1 MIACTGGM
9 SETPMAAIRQTVG
22 DRSRS
27 VGPGI
32 WSRQTIG
39 SALLYGLGG
48 GIATLLLIGIPTV
61 LIPNRW
67 FGRAIPPRPLDY
79 AILAL
84 TVALVAA
91 LAATYALPLACP
103 TRERSLTAGG
113 LLSFF
118 AVGCPVCNKL
128 AVLALGWSGVLTYFA
143 PIQPVLG
150 VASIALLAA
159 TLVARL
165 RPLLPRRA
173 AGSGL
178 G

>member
-1 MIACTGGM
+1 MDGGR
-9 SETPMAAIRQTVG
+9 MATTQPLAGNGAGIG
-22 DRSRS
+22 A
-27 VGPGI
+27 PAI
-32 WSRQTIG
+32 WSRETIG
-39 SALLYGLGG
+39 RTILYALSGGFATALLL
-48 GIATLLLIGIPTV
+48 GIPTV

-79 AILAL
+79 VIFAL

-128 AVLALGWSGVLTYFA
+128 AVLALGWSGAMTYFA
-143 PIQPVLG
+143 PLQPFLG
-150 VASIALLAA
+150 VASLILLATTLA
-159 TLVARL
+159 TRL
-165 RPLLPRRA
+165 RPLWSRRA
-173 AGSGL
+173 APADL
-178 G
+178 

>member
-1 MIACTGGM
+1 MDRIGPPNVERAHGAHG
-9 SETPMAAIRQTVG
+9 TV
-22 DRSRS
+22 
-27 VGPGI
+27 
-32 WSRQTIG
+32 WTRQTIG
-39 SALLYGLGG
+39 PAALYGLIG

-67 FGRAIPPRPLDY
+67 FGREIPPRPVDY
-79 AILAL
+79 AIFAL

-118 AVGCPVCNKL
+118 AVGCPVCNKIV
-128 AVLALGWSGVLTYFA
+128 VLALGWSGAMTYFA
-143 PIQPVLG
+143 PLQPFLG
-150 VASIALLAA
+150 VISIILLAA

-165 RPLLPRRA
+165 LPHRTRA
-173 AGSGL
+173 VRLS
-178 G
+178 

>member
-1 MIACTGGM
+1 M
-9 SETPMAAIRQTVG
+9 
-22 DRSRS
+22 D
-27 VGPGI
+27 
-32 WSRQTIG
+32 TIG
-39 SALLYGLGG
+39 STNVERAHGADSTAWTRQAIGPAALYGFVG

-67 FGRAIPPRPLDY
+67 FGREIPPRPIDY

-84 TVALVAA
+84 TVAVVAA

-128 AVLALGWSGVLTYFA
+128 VVLALGWSGAMTYFA
-143 PIQPVLG
+143 PLQPFLG
-150 VASIALLAA
+150 FISIALLAT
-159 TLVARL
+159 TLFARL
-165 RPLLPRRA
+165 RPLPPRR
-173 AGSGL
+173 SG
-178 G
+178 